1 MSQMTREDML
11 RELELLPVWQL
22 REPLPAQLQAGLAEI
37 QVTAELPMPTAA
49 PAEVQASV
57 EAYTPAEIQ
66 AAAVEMPPQPAPE
79 IELPVTDAAPV
90 ELPVESPVEPP
101 VEPPEPAEAYF
112 DGEPVLAMPEVEISL
127 AMPVHALP
135 LRLLKSEDG
144 AYAILI
150 EPHQAGTDVEAVET
164 LLKNMLKAMRLGF
177 TVDVAGTADKLFAE
191 HTPKLIISM
200 GAAPANELLQK
211 SLNLE
216 AWRDA
221 QFTEQVVYGNT
232 PLIVTYHPAQLLE
245 NAADKAHAWR
255 DLCLAMKLMQHL

>member
-22 REPLPAQLQAGLAEI
+22 REPLPTQLQAGLAEEV
-37 QVTAELPMPTAA
+37 QVTAELPMPAAA

-57 EAYTPAEIQ
+57 EVYTAAEIQ
-66 AAAVEMPPQPAPE
+66 APAVEVPPQASPE

-90 ELPVESPVEPP
+90 ELP

-112 DGEPVLAMPEVEISL
+112 DGEPVLAMPKVEISL

-135 LRLLKSEDG
+135 LRLLLSEDG

-150 EPHQAGTDVEAVET
+150 APHQAGTDAEAVET

-177 TVDVAGTADKLFAE
+177 TVDVAGTVDKLFAE
-191 HTPKLIISM
+191 HAPKLIISM

>member
-22 REPLPAQLQAGLAEI
+22 REPLPASLKMPISTEI
-37 QVTAELPMPTAA
+37 QVSTEVQA
-49 PAEVQASV
+49 PAEMQAPV
-57 EAYTPAEIQ
+57 
-66 AAAVEMPPQPAPE
+66 VEMPPQAAQPVAPE

-90 ELPVESPVEPP
+90 ELPVK
-101 VEPPEPAEAYF
+101 PPEPAEAYF
-112 DGEPVLAMPEVEISL
+112 DGEPVLAMPKVEISL

-135 LRLLKSEDG
+135 LRLLLSEDG

-150 EPHQAGTDVEAVET
+150 APHQAGTDAEAVET

-177 TVDVAGTADKLFAE
+177 TVDVAGTVDKLFAE
-191 HTPKLIISM
+191 HAPKLIISM

-255 DLCLAMKLMQHL
+255 DLCLAMKLAQHL